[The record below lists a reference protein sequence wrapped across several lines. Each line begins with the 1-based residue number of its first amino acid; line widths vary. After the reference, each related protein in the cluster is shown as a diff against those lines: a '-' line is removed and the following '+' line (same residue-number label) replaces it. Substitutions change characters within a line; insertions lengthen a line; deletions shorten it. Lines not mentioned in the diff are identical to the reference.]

1 MIEENSN
8 INTFIKRRFYINNC
22 EESFDACFLMTQF
35 QFLSHQ
41 IENGTVDGL
50 DPIAQLSFIRYSYAF
65 VAWDLLGQ
73 LAKQRNYHLKSENT
87 PSLECLGEQTNSF
100 IEIIKELYLDF
111 FGIIETYPFETEYV
125 PYNIAAY
132 DIYPTVK
139 RRDPKYIYRCI
150 RRVNEYLAFQERD
163 FIFQSI
169 ERNQHLR
176 EKLKKFI
183 NDLMNIEPLQQ
194 DVQTYLTKKCIAV
207 ATLSHVH
214 KSYYYALSGF
224 DYKQNSSTATKGNV
238 FEKAL
243 ALQPFASKY
252 SRCITTDTMKSWFNT
267 LNNTMREKPL
277 ILSNARQHLP
287 TANLKR
293 EYSCCERK
301 ILARIEKDF
310 PNYIS
315 NKDQITLSIIKP
327 PCPNCTCAIQIL
339 RPQINFSFSVAA
351 MPKSR

>member
-1 MIEENSN
+1 MIEKNS
-8 INTFIKRRFYINNC
+8 IYTFIKRRFYINNC

-35 QFLSHQ
+35 QFLSHR

-73 LAKQRNYHLKSENT
+73 LAKQGNHHLKSENT

-163 FIFQSI
+163 FIFQRI
-169 ERNQHLR
+169 DRNQHLR

-207 ATLSHVH
+207 ATLTHVH
-214 KSYYYALSGF
+214 KNYYYALSGF

-277 ILSNARQHLP
+277 ILTNAQQHLP

-315 NKDQITLSIIKP
+315 NRDQITLSIIKP
-327 PCPNCTCAIQIL
+327 PCPNCTCAIKIL